1 VVNEPAPSSEASWR
15 RCGFAL
21 VTSKN
26 VFTKEDTVKAKKD
39 FAKALDNLA
48 DAFAVVTWL
57 LPDDL
62 KPEFHAVF
70 FNNLHELILDGC
82 ALDFELG
89 QKPFASFFRSALKR
103 VAARHKMSTDL

>member
-1 VVNEPAPSSEASWR
+1 M
-15 RCGFAL
+15 
-21 VTSKN
+21 TSKN
-26 VFTKEDTVKAKKD
+26 VWTKEDTVKAKKD
-39 FAKALDNLA
+39 FAKALNNLA
-48 DAFAVVTWL
+48 DAFALVTQL

-70 FNNLHELILDGC
+70 LNNLHGLILDAG

-89 QKPFASFFRSALKR
+89 ERAFATFFNSALKR